1 MNWMTTPYLNDLQ
14 RFLDLAGL
22 RQSLIASNIA
32 NVDTPRYH
40 TLDFNFQDAL
50 AEAEATPAGEA
61 FTPDVQEVAGLMQ
74 RPDGNNVSVDR
85 EAMALAQTQLQY
97 RVGISLLTSE
107 LHRIQSA
114 INSGN
119 GGMP

>member
-1 MNWMTTPYLNDLQ
+1 MSWMTTPYLNDLQ

-50 AEAEATPAGEA
+50 AEAEATSAGEA

-85 EAMALAQTQLQY
+85 EAMALAQTQLQF

-119 GGMP
+119 GGTP